1 MNGIGVVIGF
11 VTGTLVGASAIGSGS
26 LVIPLLLLLT
36 PVAPGTAI
44 GTSLALATGTKLIG
58 YLAHRKMGNVN
69 LRLGKWLIAGALP
82 GTAAAAVLLVWLRSA
97 PMPAELSRQ
106 LVGLLLVLLAMLLL
120 VASARSQ
127 WSAQES
133 PAAGEL
139 QGGGA
144 PLGRRAALVG
154 AGVSLVVTL
163 TSVGSA
169 GLLMLALLLWRP
181 KSKDSGRAWVA
192 ELVGTVTF
200 YGLVAVA
207 LGTVAHMALR
217 NIDPVLLAQLAAGS
231 VPGVLLGARLTRVI
245 PESYYQTGIAS
256 LNLVLGLRL
265 ALGA

>member
-1 MNGIGVVIGF
+1 MNGIGVLIGF

-69 LRLGKWLIAGALP
+69 LQLGKWLIAGALP
-82 GTAAAAVLLVWLRSA
+82 GTVVAAVLLFWLRSA
-97 PMPAELSRQ
+97 AVPAGLSRQ
-106 LVGLLLVLLAMLLL
+106 LVGLLLVLLALLLL
-120 VASARSQ
+120 VASTRSQ
-127 WSAQES
+127 WAQGSAVASEF
-133 PAAGEL
+133 

-144 PLGRRAALVG
+144 HLERRAALVG

-181 KSKDSGRAWVA
+181 ESKDSGRAWVA